1 MNLVQ
6 ISDANSVSNLEN
18 CNGKNFRISPVIKEE
33 PKEKCKFCENSF
45 TTEQE
50 LNDHVSE
57 VHKFLCLLCNSGFQS
72 KNTLEKHTEIVHLK
86 KLPQN
91 DGGKI
96 QIFTC
101 TNCDTNFPTEIG
113 LNEHF
118 SKEHV
123 KKEEVTENNLI
134 KGMKLKKG
142 CNQIHNPTIEL
153 TVDGIQTHNV
163 VFIIDADIL

>member
-6 ISDANSVSNLEN
+6 ISDANSVANLEN
-18 CNGKNFRISPVIKEE
+18 YGGKNFEISPVIKEE
-33 PKEKCKFCENSF
+33 PKEKCNFCENSF

-50 LNDHVSE
+50 LNNHVSE

-72 KNTLEKHTEIVHLK
+72 KNTLEKHTEIVHEK
-86 KLPQN
+86 KLPQT

-96 QIFTC
+96 PLFRC

-123 KKEEVTENNLI
+123 KAEKDIEKSLI
-134 KGMKLKKG
+134 KGMKLKK
-142 CNQIHNPTIEL
+142 L
-153 TVDGIQTHNV
+153 
-163 VFIIDADIL
+163 ALRSM